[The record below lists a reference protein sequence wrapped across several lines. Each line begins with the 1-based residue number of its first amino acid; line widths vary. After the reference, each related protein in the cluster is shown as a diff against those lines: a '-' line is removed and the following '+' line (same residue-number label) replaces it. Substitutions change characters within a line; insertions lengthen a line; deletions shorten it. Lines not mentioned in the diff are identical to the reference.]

1 VTAPINRA
9 ACAARDAADALAA
22 VRDRFVVPDG
32 VVYLDGNSLGALPQ
46 RTPGRIAAAV
56 EQEWGQG
63 LVRSWLDAHWMEAP
77 ARVGDKLAR
86 FVGAGEGEVVVA
98 ESTSVCLFKLLYAAL
113 TMQAGRSVVLTE
125 EENFHTDLYV
135 AAAAARISG
144 ATMRVVSRARLHDEL
159 TDEVAVLLLTH
170 VDYRTGFMHDM
181 PAMSDAAH
189 AVGALAVWD
198 LCHSVGA
205 APLHL
210 NADGADMA
218 VGCGYK
224 YLNGGPGAPAFL
236 HVRTGLH
243 DALRNP
249 VPGWL
254 GHAEPFAFEQTF
266 RPASGLRSMVTGS
279 PHVLQLVALESGVDL
294 WLDVDMAVVREKSVA
309 LTELFI
315 ALIEER
321 CAGMGF
327 SLLTPRDPARRGS
340 QVSFRHADGY
350 GVVRALIERGVIGD
364 FRHPDTCRFGFAAL
378 YLRHVDVWD
387 AVQAIVEVVGAGAH
401 LDKRWAERASVT

>member
-1 VTAPINRA
+1 MTAPINRA
-9 ACAARDAADALAA
+9 ACAARDAADPLAA
-22 VRDRFVVPDG
+22 VRGRFVIPDG

-46 RTPGRIAAAV
+46 QTPGRVAAAV

-86 FVGAGEGEVVVA
+86 LVGAGEGEVVVA
-98 ESTSVCLFKLLYAAL
+98 ESTSVCLFKLLCAAL

-144 ATMRVVSRARLHDEL
+144 ATMKVVPRERLHDEL
-159 TDEVAVLLLTH
+159 TDEVAMLLLTH

-181 PAMSDAAH
+181 HAMSDAAH

-205 APLHL
+205 APLHV

-254 GHAEPFAFEQTF
+254 GHAEPFAFEPTF
-266 RPASGLRSMVTGS
+266 RPANGLRSMVTGS

-294 WLDVDMAVVREKSVA
+294 WLDVDMAAVREKSVA

-315 ALIEER
+315 ALVEER

-327 SLLTPRDPARRGS
+327 TLLTPRDPARRGS

-401 LDKRWAERASVT
+401 LDTRWTERAAIT

>member
-1 VTAPINRA
+1 MTAPINRA
-9 ACAARDAADALAA
+9 DCAARDAADPLAS
-22 VRDRFVVPDG
+22 VRGRFVIPDG
-32 VVYLDGNSLGALPQ
+32 VVYLDGNSLGALPEQ
-46 RTPGRIAAAV
+46 TPGRIAAAV
-56 EQEWGQG
+56 EQDWGQG

-86 FVGAGEGEVVVA
+86 LVGAREGEVVVA
-98 ESTSVCLFKLLYAAL
+98 ESTSVCLFKLLCAAL
-113 TMQAGRSVVLTE
+113 TMPARRSVVLTE

-144 ATMRVVSRARLHDEL
+144 ATLRVVPRARLHDEL

-181 PAMSDAAH
+181 RAVSDAAH

-205 APLHL
+205 APLHV

-243 DALRNP
+243 DALHNP

-294 WLDVDMAVVREKSVA
+294 WLDVDMAMVREKSLA
-309 LTELFI
+309 LAELFI
-315 ALIEER
+315 GLVEER

-327 SLLTPRDPARRGS
+327 TLLTPRDPARRGS
-340 QVSFRHADGY
+340 QVSFGHAEGY

-387 AVQAIVEVVGAGAH
+387 AVQAIVEVVSAGAH
-401 LDKRWAERASVT
+401 LDTRWTERAAIT

>member
-9 ACAARDAADALAA
+9 DCAARDAADPLAA
-22 VRDRFVVPDG
+22 VRGRFVIPDG
-32 VVYLDGNSLGALPQ
+32 VVYLDGNSLGALPEQ
-46 RTPGRIAAAV
+46 TPGRIAAAV
-56 EQEWGQG
+56 EQDWGRG
-63 LVRSWLDAHWMEAP
+63 MVRSWLDAHWMEAP

-86 FVGAGEGEVVVA
+86 LVGAREGEVVVA
-98 ESTSVCLFKLLYAAL
+98 ESTSVCLFKLLCAAL

-144 ATMRVVSRARLHDEL
+144 ATLRVVPRARLHDEL

-181 PAMSDAAH
+181 RAVSDAAH
-189 AVGALAVWD
+189 AAGALAVWD

-205 APLHL
+205 APLHI

-243 DALRNP
+243 DALHNP

-254 GHAEPFAFEQTF
+254 GHADPFAFEQTF

-294 WLDVDMAVVREKSVA
+294 WLDVDMALVREKSLA

-315 ALIEER
+315 DLVEER

-327 SLLTPRDPARRGS
+327 TLLTPRDPARRGS
-340 QVSFRHADGY
+340 QVSLRHAQGY

-401 LDKRWAERASVT
+401 LDTRWAERAAIT

>member
-9 ACAARDAADALAA
+9 ACAARDATDPLAA
-22 VRDRFVVPDG
+22 VRGRFVIPDG

-46 RTPGRIAAAV
+46 QTPGRVAAAV

-86 FVGAGEGEVVVA
+86 LVGAGEGEVVVA
-98 ESTSVCLFKLLYAAL
+98 ESTSVCLFKLLCAAL

-125 EENFHTDLYV
+125 AENFHTDLYV

-144 ATMRVVSRARLHDEL
+144 ATMKVVPRERLHDEL
-159 TDEVAVLLLTH
+159 TDEVAMLLLTH

-181 PAMSDAAH
+181 RAMSDAAH

-205 APLHL
+205 APLHV

-254 GHAEPFAFEQTF
+254 GHAEPFAFEPTF
-266 RPASGLRSMVTGS
+266 RPANGLRSMVTGS

-294 WLDVDMAVVREKSVA
+294 WLDVDMAAVREKSVA

-315 ALIEER
+315 ALVEER

-327 SLLTPRDPARRGS
+327 TLLTPRDPARRGS

-401 LDKRWAERASVT
+401 LDTRWAERAAIT